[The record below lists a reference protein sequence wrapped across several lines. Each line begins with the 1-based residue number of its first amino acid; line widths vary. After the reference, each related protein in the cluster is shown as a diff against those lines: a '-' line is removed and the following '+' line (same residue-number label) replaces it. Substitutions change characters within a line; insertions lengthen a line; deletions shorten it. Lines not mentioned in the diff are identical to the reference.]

1 LYLRGLKQSKS
12 FFKKHGYFENPSN
25 QQIENFKKTKRKMM
39 ISKIIGKFKMQISKE
54 INQLNNTA
62 GKTNW
67 QLDFDDRIIRD
78 REGYYSIKKYI
89 IENPAKYNK

>member
-39 ISKIIGKFKMQISKE
+39 ISKIIGKFKMQIEKDIILLKNILSKILQNT
-54 INQLNNTA
+54 IN
-62 GKTNW
+62 K
-67 QLDFDDRIIRD
+67 I
-78 REGYYSIKKYI
+78 
-89 IENPAKYNK
+89 